1 MRNAE
6 TLAAVHTHTH
16 THNQFNRK
24 ENKHR
29 NKAMFIKH
37 EYKHV

>member
-1 MRNAE
+1 MKNAE

-16 THNQFNRK
+16 NQFNWK